1 MSTRGE
7 KCLAIRAHQQI
18 GICCETLCEKDV
30 VIEYIEELETKLVE
44 AQEKIE
50 KLEKANKLY
59 EKLHNKLMHE
69 NPEKSG
75 HYFIC
80 GEMGEKDDWGIPS
93 HLMICPQYGADGFY
107 VYKKEREYSA
117 PEW

>member
-7 KCLAIRAHQQI
+7 KSLATRANQQI
-18 GICCETLCEKDV
+18 DICCETLCEKDV
-30 VIEYIEELETKLVE
+30 VKEYIKELEDQV
-44 AQEKIE
+44 E
-50 KLEKANKLY
+50 KLTKANKVY

-69 NPEKSG
+69 YPEKSG
-75 HYFIC
+75 SYFIC
-80 GEMGEKDDWGIPS
+80 GSAGELDDFGIPS
-93 HLMICPQYGADGFY
+93 HLLICPQYGADGFY

>member
-7 KCLAIRAHQQI
+7 KCLATRAHQQI

-30 VIEYIEELETKLVE
+30 VIEYIKELEN
-44 AQEKIE
+44 KIDL
-50 KLEKANKLY
+50 LERANKVY

-69 NPEKSG
+69 VPEKSG
-75 HYFIC
+75 HFFIC
-80 GEMGEKDDWGIPS
+80 GGIGAQDDFGVPDR
-93 HLMICPQYGADGFY
+93 LLICPQYGLDGFY
-107 VYKKEREYSA
+107 VFKKESDYAA

>member
-44 AQEKIE
+44 AQEQIE
-50 KLEKANKLY
+50 KLERANKLY
-59 EKLHNKLMHE
+59 EKLHNKLMH
-69 NPEKSG
+69 NAPEKSG
-75 HYFIC
+75 QFFIC
-80 GEMGEKDDWGIPS
+80 GGIGAQDDFGVPDRI
-93 HLMICPQYGADGFY
+93 LICPQYGLDGFY
-107 VYKKEREYSA
+107 VFKKESDYAA

>member
-7 KCLAIRAHQQI
+7 KSLATRAHQQI

-30 VIEYIEELETKLVE
+30 VIDYIKELE
-44 AQEKIE
+44 EKIE

-59 EKLHNKLMHE
+59 DKLHAKLMHE
-69 NPEKSG
+69 YPEKSG
-75 HYFIC
+75 SYFIC
-80 GEMGEKDDWGIPS
+80 GSAGEKDDFGLPS
-93 HLMICPQYGADGFY
+93 HLLICPEYGADGFY
-107 VYKKEREYSA
+107 VYKKEKDYSA

>member
-1 MSTRGE
+1 MNTRGE
-7 KCLAIRAHQQI
+7 KSLAVRAHQQI

-30 VIEYIEELETKLVE
+30 VIDYIQELED
-44 AQEKIE
+44 KIE
-50 KLEKANKLY
+50 KLEKVNKVY

-75 HYFIC
+75 RYFIC
-80 GEMGEKDDWGIPS
+80 GEAGEKDSFGVPI
-93 HLMICPQYGADGFY
+93 HILICPEYGADGFY
-107 VYKKEREYSA
+107 VFKKEREYSA